1 VIAQREPAPS
11 DAAGVDVD
19 DLADR
24 VLRRIR
30 DQLRRDRERQGSIAD
45 RRS

>member
-1 VIAQREPAPS
+1 VQRQPESS
-11 DAAGVDVD
+11 DTSGVDID